1 MHPLRSL
8 IPYVRPYRRALV
20 WGAICIALSAGF
32 GSLSPIVVKFA
43 VDALRAE
50 ATWTAISVYAGA
62 IVVIAAIQGIFRY
75 AQRHLVYGAS
85 RKIETDLRD
94 DLYANLLR
102 QSPAFFDRLPTGDV
116 LSRLSNDLGSVRMSV
131 GPGILFGV
139 NTVATI
145 ALAIAFM
152 LWIDPW
158 LTLLALLPLPF
169 VSVTV
174 KLMGQRLH
182 RLSLVSQTALA
193 EVTTTVQENLAGL
206 RVVRAYGLDGSEQR
220 RFHARSEDYVL
231 ANLRLARVR
240 AMLGPALGFLLGLSL
255 LILLWLGGRRVV
267 AGHLTLGDLVA
278 FLMYLGM
285 ISWPLI
291 AFGWI
296 ANLFQRATAAM
307 RRLNAVLLAIPT
319 IDDGHADP
327 AARITA
333 GSIALDDVVFRYH
346 PDRPPVLNGFTLSIP
361 AGATVGITG
370 PTGSGKTTLL
380 RLITRLYEPQT
391 GTIEIDGRQIRDYP
405 LDVLRRAVATA
416 QQEPLLFSDTLKGN
430 LEFGSAVD
438 GQLSVDQ
445 AVSISGLADEVRTF
459 PAGYDTVVGER
470 GITLSGGQKQRV
482 SLARAVLSE
491 PTILLLDDAFSSVDT
506 ETEEGILSRLKAFM
520 DSRTTLLVSHR
531 VSTLRSADRIVVLEQ
546 GRIVESG
553 THDELLAAS
562 GQYAELYHR
571 QQLEA
576 ALEEA

>member
-8 IPYVRPYRRALV
+8 IPYVRPYRKSLV

-32 GSLSPIVVKFA
+32 GSLSPIVVKLA
-43 VDALRAE
+43 VDALQTE
-50 ATWTAISVYAGA
+50 ANWTTISVYAGA
-62 IVVIAAIQGIFRY
+62 IVAIAAIQGVFRY
-75 AQRHLVYGAS
+75 AQRHLIYGAS

-116 LSRLSNDLGSVRMSV
+116 LSRLSNDLGAVRMSF

-152 LWIDPW
+152 LWLDPW
-158 LTLLALLPLPF
+158 LTLFALVPLPF

-174 KLMGQRLH
+174 KLMGQRIH

-193 EVTTTVQENLAGL
+193 TLTTSVQENLAGL
-206 RVVRAYGLDGSEQR
+206 RVVRAYGLRNSEED
-220 RFHARSEDYVL
+220 RFETRSEAYAT

-240 AMLGPALGFLLGLSL
+240 AVLGPALGFLLGLSL

-267 AGHLTLGDLVA
+267 AGHMTLGDLVA

-296 ANLFQRATAAM
+296 ANLLQRATAAM
-307 RRLNAVLLAIPT
+307 RRLNAVLLAVPI
-319 IDDGHADP
+319 IDDADADP
-327 AARITA
+327 SATITA
-333 GSIALDDVVFRYH
+333 GSIAFDDVVFRYH
-346 PDRPPVLNGFTLSIP
+346 PDRPPVLDHFNLSIP

-380 RLITRLYEPQT
+380 RLITRLYEPQS
-391 GTIEIDGRQIRDYP
+391 GTIEIDGRPLRDYR
-405 LDVLRRAVATA
+405 LDVLRHAVAVA
-416 QQEPLLFSDTLKGN
+416 QQEPLLFGDTLKAN
-430 LEFGSAVD
+430 LEFGSAID
-438 GQLSVDQ
+438 GKLSVEE
-445 AVSISGLADEVRTF
+445 ATSISGLAKDVETF
-459 PAGYDTVVGER
+459 PDRYRTVVGER
-470 GITLSGGQKQRV
+470 GITLSGGQKQRAA
-482 SLARAVLSE
+482 LAQAVLTE

-506 ETEEGILSRLKAFM
+506 ETEERILSRLERFM
-520 DSRTTLLVSHR
+520 NNRTTLLVSHR
-531 VSTLRSADRIVVLEQ
+531 VSTLRSVDRIVVLKQ
-546 GRIVESG
+546 GRIAESG
-553 THDELLAAS
+553 THDELLAAG

-576 ALEEA
+576 ALEGA

>member
-8 IPYVRPYRRALV
+8 IPYVQPYRRSLV

-32 GSLSPIVVKFA
+32 GSLSPIVVKLA
-43 VDALRAE
+43 VDALQTE
-50 ATWTAISVYAGA
+50 ANWTTLSVYAGA
-62 IVVIAAIQGIFRY
+62 IVAIAAIQGVFRY

-94 DLYANLLR
+94 DLYVNLLR

-116 LSRLSNDLGSVRMSV
+116 LSRLSNDLGAVRMSL

-152 LWIDPW
+152 LWLDPW
-158 LTLLALLPLPF
+158 LTLFALLPLPF

-174 KLMGQRLH
+174 KLMGQRIH

-193 EVTTTVQENLAGL
+193 ALTTTAQENLAGL
-206 RVVRAYGLDGSEQR
+206 RVVRAYGLGGSEEE
-220 RFHARSEDYVL
+220 RFDARSEEYAL

-240 AMLGPALGFLLGLSL
+240 AVLGPALGFLLGLSL

-267 AGHLTLGDLVA
+267 AGHMTLGDLVA

-296 ANLFQRATAAM
+296 ANLIQRSTAAM
-307 RRLNAVLLAIPT
+307 RRLNAVLLAVPT
-319 IDDGHADP
+319 IDDAD
-327 AARITA
+327 ADRSATITA
-333 GSIALDDVVFRYH
+333 GSIALDNVVFRYH
-346 PDRPPVLNGFTLSIP
+346 PDRPPVLDGFNLSIP
-361 AGATVGITG
+361 AGATIGITG
-370 PTGSGKTTLL
+370 STGSGKTTLL
-380 RLITRLYEPQT
+380 RLITRLYEAQA
-391 GTIEIDGRQIRDYP
+391 GTVEIDGRPIRDYP
-405 LDVLRRAVATA
+405 LDELRRAVAVA
-416 QQEPLLFSDTLKGN
+416 QQEPLLFGDTLKAN
-430 LEFGSAVD
+430 LEFGS
-438 GQLSVDQ
+438 SVDSELSLEE
-445 AVSISGLADEVRTF
+445 ATSISGLAKEVQSF
-459 PAGYDTVVGER
+459 PNRYETVVGER
-470 GITLSGGQKQRV
+470 GVTLSGGQKQRAA
-482 SLARAVLSE
+482 LARAVLAE

-506 ETEEGILSRLKAFM
+506 ETEERILSRLETFM
-520 DSRTTLLVSHR
+520 NNRTTLLVSHR
-531 VSTLRSADRIVVLEQ
+531 VSTLRFADSIVVLEQ
-546 GRIVESG
+546 GRIAESG
-553 THDELLAAS
+553 THDELLAA
-562 GQYAELYHR
+562 GGRYAELYHR

>member
-1 MHPLRSL
+1 
-8 IPYVRPYRRALV
+8 
-20 WGAICIALSAGF
+20 
-32 GSLSPIVVKFA
+32 VVKFA
-43 VDALRAE
+43 IDALRAE

-62 IVVIAAIQGIFRY
+62 IVVIASVQGVFRY

-206 RVVRAYGLDGSEQR
+206 RVVRAYGLDGSEQS

-240 AMLGPALGFLLGLSL
+240 AVLGPALGFLLGLSL

-319 IDDGHADP
+319 IDDAYSDP
-327 AARITA
+327 AARITT

-361 AGATVGITG
+361 AGTTVGITG

-405 LDVLRRAVATA
+405 LDVLRRAVAIA

-430 LEFGSAVD
+430 LEFGSAAD

-470 GITLSGGQKQRV
+470 GITLSGGQKQRAA
-482 SLARAVLSE
+482 LARAVLSE

-506 ETEEGILSRLKAFM
+506 ETEERILSRLEAFM

-553 THDELLAAS
+553 THDELLAA
-562 GQYAELYHR
+562 GGHYAELYHR

>member
-8 IPYVRPYRRALV
+8 IPYVRPYRRSLI

-43 VDALRAE
+43 IDALRAD
-50 ATWTAISVYAGA
+50 ATWTTISVYAVA
-62 IVVIAAIQGIFRY
+62 IVVIAAIQGVFRY

-116 LSRLSNDLGSVRMSV
+116 LSRLSNDLGSVRMSI

-145 ALAIAFM
+145 VLAIAFM

-206 RVVRAYGLDGSEQR
+206 RVVRAYGLGGSEQS

-240 AMLGPALGFLLGLSL
+240 AVLGPALGFLLGLSL

-370 PTGSGKTTLL
+370 ATGSGKTTLL

-405 LDVLRRAVATA
+405 LDVLRRAVAIA

-445 AVSISGLADEVRTF
+445 AVSISGLAGEVRTF

-470 GITLSGGQKQRV
+470 GITLSGGQKQRAA
-482 SLARAVLSE
+482 LARAVLSE

-506 ETEEGILSRLKAFM
+506 ETEKRILTRLEAFM

>member
-8 IPYVRPYRRALV
+8 IPYVRPYRRSLI
-20 WGAICIALSAGF
+20 WGAISIALSAGF

-43 VDALRAE
+43 VDALRAD
-50 ATWTAISVYAGA
+50 ATWTTISVYAGA
-62 IVVIAAIQGIFRY
+62 IVVIAAVQGVFRY

-139 NTVATI
+139 NTVATV

-174 KLMGQRLH
+174 KLMGARLH

-193 EVTTTVQENLAGL
+193 DVTTTVQENLAGL

-220 RFHARSEDYVL
+220 RFNARSEDYVL

-240 AMLGPALGFLLGLSL
+240 AVLGPALGFLLGLSL

-333 GSIALDDVVFRYH
+333 GSITLDNVVFRYH
-346 PDRPPVLNGFTLSIP
+346 PDRPPVLNGFSLSIP

-391 GTIEIDGRQIRDYP
+391 GTIEIDGRQIRDYL
-405 LDVLRRAVATA
+405 LDVLRGAVAIA

-430 LEFGSAVD
+430 LEFEA
-438 GQLSVDQ
+438 Q
-445 AVSISGLADEVRTF
+445 ARARRNRNG
-459 PAGYDTVVGER
+459 
-470 GITLSGGQKQRV
+470 KQRV
-482 SLARAVLSE
+482 S
-491 PTILLLDDAFSSVDT
+491 
-506 ETEEGILSRLKAFM
+506 
-520 DSRTTLLVSHR
+520 
-531 VSTLRSADRIVVLEQ
+531 
-546 GRIVESG
+546 
-553 THDELLAAS
+553 
-562 GQYAELYHR
+562 
-571 QQLEA
+571 
-576 ALEEA
+576 

>member
-8 IPYVRPYRRALV
+8 IPYVRPYRRSLV

-43 VDALRAE
+43 VDALQTE
-50 ATWTAISVYAGA
+50 ANWTTISVYAGA
-62 IVVIAAIQGIFRY
+62 IVVIAAIQGVFRY

-116 LSRLSNDLGSVRMSV
+116 LSRLSNDLGAVRMSF

-152 LWIDPW
+152 LWLDPW
-158 LTLLALLPLPF
+158 LTLFALLPLPF

-174 KLMGQRLH
+174 KLMGQRMH

-193 EVTTTVQENLAGL
+193 TLTTTVQENLAGL
-206 RVVRAYGLDGSEQR
+206 RVVRAYGLGGSEED
-220 RFHARSEDYVL
+220 RFEIRSEEYAT

-240 AMLGPALGFLLGLSL
+240 AVLGPALGFLLGLSL

-267 AGHLTLGDLVA
+267 AGHMTLGDLVA

-296 ANLFQRATAAM
+296 ANLLQRATAAM
-307 RRLNAVLLAIPT
+307 RRLNAVLLAVPT
-319 IDDGHADP
+319 IDDAHADP
-327 AARITA
+327 SATIKA
-333 GSIALDDVVFRYH
+333 GSIALDNVVFRYH
-346 PDRPPVLNGFTLSIP
+346 PDRPPVLDGFNLSIP

-380 RLITRLYEPQT
+380 RLITRLYEPQA

-405 LDVLRRAVATA
+405 LNVLRRAVAVA
-416 QQEPLLFSDTLKGN
+416 QQEPLLFGDTLKAN
-430 LEFGSAVD
+430 LEFGSAIN
-438 GQLSVDQ
+438 GELSVEE
-445 AVSISGLADEVRTF
+445 ATSISGLAKEVQAF
-459 PAGYDTVVGER
+459 PDGYQTVVGER
-470 GITLSGGQKQRV
+470 GITLSGGQKQRAA
-482 SLARAVLSE
+482 LARAVLAE

-506 ETEEGILSRLKAFM
+506 ETEERILGRLGTFM
-520 DSRTTLLVSHR
+520 KSRTTLLVSHR
-531 VSTLRSADRIVVLEQ
+531 VSTLRFADLIVVLEQ

-553 THDELLAAS
+553 THDELLAAG